1 MLNDHKTVD
10 VEFLGNLSY
19 NCKISFSD
27 GSQLVVVNFQWLTT
41 VLLIF
46 NDIVSLQNFLSHP
59 CSVSFLVVPEP
70 TIVDVE
76 SCLPC
81 FMTHFDLEKVN
92 FSSLLFV

>member
-1 MLNDHKTVD
+1 MLNDHKTVN

-70 TIVDVE
+70 
-76 SCLPC
+76 
-81 FMTHFDLEKVN
+81 N
-92 FSSLLFV
+92 ALLMLRVVSPALWPILILKK